1 MKFFTESDHRNNLS
15 ELHHWHEI
23 LCNFLAHFTKCCV
36 LKHLISELSVD
47 AEFE

>member
-15 ELHHWHEI
+15 ELHHWDEI
-23 LCNFLAHFTKCCV
+23 PYKFLAHITKCWV